1 MNGSAAPLP
10 VAGEAGGRLP
20 SPALAAGFLT
30 LAVAIGIGR
39 FVYTPI
45 LPAMADGLGLTRAQT
60 GLIGSANFAGYLAGA
75 LAAAHPLLL
84 RGRRLWLGGALATC
98 VATLM
103 AMGGCATLAAFV
115 TLRFVG
121 GAASALGFVLAT
133 TLVMDRLTR
142 TGRSDGAALHYAGVG
157 SGIAL
162 SAAVVSVAREAGCD
176 WRALWVI
183 SGVLALGLAGP
194 ILWLIPGA
202 PPAASPA
209 PADAAAAPSITR
221 LVVAYGLFG
230 FGYVI
235 TATFVVAIVRTAP
248 HLAAAEAYV
257 WLCVGLAAA
266 PSVALWGR
274 VERRLGFR
282 TSFALAC
289 LVEASGVLVSVLTAQ
304 VPGLLYAA
312 LALGGTFVA
321 LTWLG
326 IDGARRLRAGNR
338 QRIVAVMMAAFGTGQ
353 VIGPVAAGVLA
364 DLTGSFT
371 VPSLAAAAAL
381 LIAAALVLSLPG
393 AVAADREP
401 AALTPPRRRSPARS
415 RDSRRG
421 SGAS

>member
-1 MNGSAAPLP
+1 MPVSGAAAPVP
-10 VAGEAGGRLP
+10 AAGEAGGRLP
-20 SPALAAGFLT
+20 FPALAAGFLA

-45 LPAMADGLGLTRAQT
+45 LPAMADGLGFTRAET

-75 LAAAHPLLL
+75 LASAHPLLL
-84 RGRRLWLGGALATC
+84 RARRLWLASALGTC
-98 VATLM
+98 VATLV
-103 AMGGCATLAAFV
+103 AMSACSTLAAFV
-115 TLRFVG
+115 ALRFVG

-133 TLVMDRLTR
+133 ALVMDRLTR
-142 TGRSDGAALHYAGVG
+142 TERSDLAALHYAGVG

-162 SAAVVSVAREAGCD
+162 SAAVVSIAQEAGCE
-176 WRALWVI
+176 WRGLWII

-194 ILWLIPGA
+194 ILWLLQGSA
-202 PPAASPA
+202 PAASRA
-209 PADAAAAPSITR
+209 QAGTANSASIAR
-221 LVVAYGLFG
+221 LVIAYGLFG

-235 TATFVVAIVRTAP
+235 TATFLVAIVRTLP
-248 HLAAAEAYV
+248 QLATAEAYV

-266 PSVALWGR
+266 PSVAIWGW

-289 LVEASGVLVSVLTAQ
+289 LVEASGVMASVLAAH
-304 VPGLLYAA
+304 VPAILYAA
-312 LALGGTFVA
+312 VALGGTFVA
-321 LTWLG
+321 LTSLG
-326 IDGARRLRAGNR
+326 IDGARRLHAGNR

-364 DLTGSFT
+364 DATGSFT

-393 AVAADREP
+393 ADAA
-401 AALTPPRRRSPARS
+401 A
-415 RDSRRG
+415 
-421 SGAS
+421 